1 MFISDCFA
9 LLVLVYN
16 LSLLVLKFFLV
27 ALNLFSVTLL
37 KCFIAVCFLLREFLL
52 LSVGVDFTLGSLIL
66 RKLNFTFFFCFL
78 VLGTFCGASLSQLL
92 LLEFG
97 GSISLLTLPQVF
109 LLQLLAHLSLLKLL
123 LDVSLLLSE

>member
-1 MFISDCFA
+1 LFISDCFA

-16 LSLLVLKFFLV
+16 LSFLVLKFFLV
-27 ALNLFSVTLL
+27 ALNLFGVTLL

-66 RKLNFTFFFCFL
+66 RKLNFTLFFCFL

-97 GSISLLTLPQVF
+97 GSFSLLTLSQVF
-109 LLQLLAHLSLLKLL
+109 FLQLLAHLSLLKLF